1 MPKLTNKLNRRIK
14 PISNLGIYLFVAL
27 LPLLSILFFNTKS
40 VFATTAS
47 LSVTGN
53 ADIVYNQPTTTGDE
67 FFKTLDVNVKT
78 DSNTGYNLYLSS
90 DQEETALISPD
101 PTNPYKIVSVSG
113 NNNNIATHMTNS
125 YGYNVKAVDD
135 KLYNYIPKLSTPEVI
150 KNATSPIEEN
160 FKFNLGFRFN
170 SQIPAGNY
178 QRKLLFTLM
187 VEGDS
192 SAKLVSG
199 RDFNA
204 ALKKSLNITDP
215 SYFTDPSKR
224 VPTSN
229 QFWPYMDI
237 SIGKTKCS
245 SSITPERTV
254 KISTPD
260 SDTIVYLGTY
270 RDSWDKICIWTNATE
285 LNFSED
291 LSYMF
296 AGLSGISSDV
306 TFSFRDGR
314 QESMLK
320 FDKVKNVAHL
330 FHNTLAYNDSTFTT
344 TNFLKYLIDSPV
356 ENIESA
362 FENTKVSEIGD
373 ISFAKNAKYIA
384 RAFKDTP
391 NVSTSPDFSSWKISD
406 AEDLTS
412 VFENSKIS
420 NIDLSNSDFKN
431 ATNTANMFKNSKVST
446 LKLDKAKFEK
456 VTDASSMF
464 EDTTNLSSVDL
475 SHTTF
480 RDTTNTSSMFEG
492 TKISNI
498 NLKNAAFE
506 NVTDFSNMFNKTKN
520 TTKID
525 LSSIKFTSAENL
537 SNMFK
542 GSYASELKLSNQ
554 LGGSRITNLESMF
567 EDAYYLPRID
577 LGSMTTGRVVTIK
590 NMFKG
595 AETLNNLTLPQTF
608 NTGIVEDFS
617 SMFENT
623 PNLVTIG
630 NIDKLDLSSAK
641 NLSRMFYNT
650 KRLDLGTITPHLK
663 STVATDLSYMFY
675 GSRANGSVVFPTTF
689 NTSSAITMEGMFGSL
704 NGSSASI
711 DISNFS
717 LAKVENM
724 SKMFMGSKDEFDTN
738 GCGDSYGIADITW
751 PNLTV
756 APELKTLKSLFS
768 HNCNIQKI
776 KAPKITAPKLTDI
789 SYAFANLGT
798 VNTLDLD
805 DFDTS
810 NVENMEGLFAGN
822 SSRFNTAYRAK
833 ISLNTSNVKNMSKL
847 FHYTYVSYLDLSDL
861 DVRKVTNFSKAF
873 DYTWLYELDLTNW
886 NTISATDMSNMF
898 GGSTWLTKIYA
909 SDSFTTANVTS
920 YNGIFRSLSSYR
932 GQAGSAIPND
942 NSIEYAHI
950 DGGTANPGAF
960 WRKP

>member
-1 MPKLTNKLNRRIK
+1 
-14 PISNLGIYLFVAL
+14 
-27 LPLLSILFFNTKS
+27 
-40 VFATTAS
+40 
-47 LSVTGN
+47 
-53 ADIVYNQPTTTGDE
+53 
-67 FFKTLDVNVKT
+67 
-78 DSNTGYNLYLSS
+78 
-90 DQEETALISPD
+90 
-101 PTNPYKIVSVSG
+101 
-113 NNNNIATHMTNS
+113 
-125 YGYNVKAVDD
+125 
-135 KLYNYIPKLSTPEVI
+135 
-150 KNATSPIEEN
+150 
-160 FKFNLGFRFN
+160 
-170 SQIPAGNY
+170 
-178 QRKLLFTLM
+178 
-187 VEGDS
+187 
-192 SAKLVSG
+192 
-199 RDFNA
+199 
-204 ALKKSLNITDP
+204 
-215 SYFTDPSKR
+215 
-224 VPTSN
+224 
-229 QFWPYMDI
+229 
-237 SIGKTKCS
+237 
-245 SSITPERTV
+245 
-254 KISTPD
+254 
-260 SDTIVYLGTY
+260 
-270 RDSWDKICIWTNATE
+270 
-285 LNFSED
+285 
-291 LSYMF
+291 MF

-344 TNFLKYLIDSPV
+344 TNFLKYLKDSPV

-373 ISFAKNAKYIA
+373 ISFAKNTKYIA

-456 VTDASSMF
+456 VIDASSMF
-464 EDTTNLSSVDL
+464 ENTTNLSSVDL
-475 SHTTF
+475 THTTF
-480 RDTTNTSSMFEG
+480 RDTTNASSMFEG

-650 KRLDLGTITPHLK
+650 RKLDLGTIAPHLK

-675 GSRANGSVVFPTTF
+675 GSRANRSVVFPTTF

-942 NSIEYAHI
+942 NSIEYARI
-950 DGGTANPGAF
+950 DGGAANPGAF